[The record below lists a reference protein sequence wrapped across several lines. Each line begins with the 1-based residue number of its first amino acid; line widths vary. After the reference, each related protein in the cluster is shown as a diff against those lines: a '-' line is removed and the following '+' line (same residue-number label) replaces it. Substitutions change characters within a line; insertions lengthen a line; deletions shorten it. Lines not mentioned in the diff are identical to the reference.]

1 MSKMREVVSMDAVKS
16 INVAGATIVV
26 QTCMLFIV
34 TLGVVCAPSVWG
46 RRQLRKSTSYFVTLL
61 LALVSVLIV
70 AFTKDFFE
78 VWSPI
83 LGDLKVPTISSST
96 GLLMVFAF
104 DIAVVTILMLG
115 TGGSKDSPFTSV
127 LFMLPALAIFL
138 REPPHR
144 FLSYAL
150 AVVLAYAFGLHFA
163 WANSSVVG
171 HSVDGE
177 FRVPSDVRAA
187 GSSSFAHGVV
197 NIACLGVAML
207 TGYITRPLPI

>member
-1 MSKMREVVSMDAVKS
+1 MDAVKS

-34 TLGVVCAPSVWG
+34 TLGVVCAPTVWG
-46 RRQLRKSTSYFVTLL
+46 KRHLRKSTSYFITLL
-61 LALVSVLIV
+61 LALISVLIV
-70 AFTKDFFE
+70 AFTKDFYQ

-83 LGDLKVPTISSST
+83 LGDLRMPTMSSST
-96 GLLMVFAF
+96 GLLMVFSF
-104 DIAVVTILMLG
+104 DIFVVAVLMLG
-115 TGGSKDSPFTSV
+115 TGGSKDSPFTSI

-144 FLSYAL
+144 FFSYAF
-150 AVVLAYAFGLHFA
+150 AVVLIYIFGLHYA
-163 WANSSVVG
+163 WASPDILG
-171 HSVDGE
+171 HSIDRAYGE
-177 FRVPSDVRAA
+177 PPRVATGA
-187 GSSSFAHGVV
+187 TSSFAHGIV